1 MNQEALTELNVGQNL
16 DDLMNLD
23 PRGYGVCRIL
33 YDGSRKL
40 AGEPL
45 TIHAA
50 KKLVETV
57 REGNEVLILTG
68 FVLTPSLC
76 AETDGIIGAML
87 LARALEK
94 AFRAVPVLVCPEENV
109 PAVKAIAPLI
119 GLHLYESVGEAKR
132 FPFSMA
138 FLTFPKEAEKAA
150 GRAEEIIAQGLPS
163 AVVSIEA
170 PGANAKG
177 FYHNAVGKDVTPLE
191 AKADILFETLRQ
203 KGVATIS
210 IGDLGNEL
218 GLGTLGDHLNRYIP
232 YAAPGSCS
240 CGCGGGLAAAT
251 RAETVL
257 TATVSN
263 WGCDGMIAALAYL
276 MKNPEILH
284 DGELLGETIKTASR
298 CGMVNMDG
306 SLTPAVDGFGLKMN
320 VLILELM
327 RECVAYALDYAGYEP
342 GKTWFQKVLELG
354 FFQTCS
360 HRGETT

>member
-1 MNQEALTELNVGQNL
+1 MDQEALTELNVGQNL

-33 YDGSRKL
+33 YEGSRKL

-50 KKLVETV
+50 KKLMETV
-57 REGNEVLILTG
+57 REGDEVLILTG

-87 LARALEK
+87 FARAVQK

-109 PAVKAIAPLI
+109 PAVRGIAPLI
-119 GLHLYESVGEAKR
+119 GLHLYESVKEAKR

-138 FLTFPKEAEKAA
+138 CLTFPKDAEKAA
-150 GRAEEIIAQGLPS
+150 ARAEEIIAQGLPS
-163 AVVSIEA
+163 VAVTIEF

-177 FYHNAVGKDVTPLE
+177 EYHNAVGKSVTALE
-191 AKADILFETLRQ
+191 AKADILFERLQ
-203 KGVATIS
+203 EKGVPTIS
-210 IGDLGNEL
+210 IGDLGNEM
-218 GLGTLGDHLNRYIP
+218 GLGTLGGHLNRYIP
-232 YAAPGSCS
+232 YAAPGACS
-240 CGCGGGLAAAT
+240 CGCGCGIAVAT

-263 WGCDGMIAALAYL
+263 WGSDGMIAALAFL
-276 MKNPEILH
+276 KKDPEILH
-284 DGELLGETIKTASR
+284 DGELLAEVIKTASR

-327 RECVAYALDYAGYEP
+327 RECVTYALDYANYEP
-342 GKTWFQKVLELG
+342 GRTWFQKVLELG
-354 FFQTCS
+354 FFQ
-360 HRGETT
+360 HKE

>member
-1 MNQEALTELNVGQNL
+1 MNQQTLAEQNIGQNL

-33 YDGSRKL
+33 YQKSRQL

-45 TIHAA
+45 TIHTARQLM
-50 KKLVETV
+50 KVV
-57 REGNEVLILTG
+57 REGDEVMILTG
-68 FVLTPSLC
+68 FVLSPSRC

-94 AFRAVPVLVCPEENV
+94 AFHAVPVLVCPEENV

-119 GLHLYESVGEAKR
+119 GLHLYETVEEAKH

-138 FLTFPKEAEKAA
+138 YLTFPKDLKKADQ
-150 GRAEEIIAQGLPS
+150 RADEIIAMGLPS
-163 AVVSIEA
+163 ALISIEA

-177 FYHNAVGKDVTPLE
+177 VYHNAVGKDVTTLE
-191 AKADILFETLRQ
+191 AKADTLFQKLQQ
-203 KGVATIS
+203 KGVATIA
-210 IGDLGNEL
+210 IGDLGNEM
-218 GLGTLGDHLNRYIP
+218 GLGTLGEHLNQYIP

-240 CGCGGGLAAAT
+240 CGCGGGLAVAT
-251 RAETVL
+251 KADTVL

-263 WGCDGMIAALAYL
+263 WGCDGMIAALAFL
-276 MKNPEILH
+276 MKNPDILH

-327 RECVAYALDYAGYEP
+327 RECVIYALDYAKYEP
-342 GKTWFQKVLELG
+342 GNTWFKKVLELG
-354 FFQTCS
+354 FFS
-360 HRGETT
+360 KGG

>member
-1 MNQEALTELNVGQNL
+1 MNQKTLAELNVGQNL

-33 YDGSRKL
+33 YQKSREL

-50 KKLVETV
+50 KKLMETV
-57 REGNEVLILTG
+57 HEGDEVLIMTG

-94 AFRAVPVLVCPEENV
+94 AFHAVPVLVCAEENV
-109 PAVKAIAPLI
+109 PAVQAIAPLV
-119 GLHLYESVGEAKR
+119 GLHLYPTVAQAKR

-138 FLTFPKEAEKAA
+138 YLTFPKEPELAA
-150 GRAEEIIAQGLPS
+150 KRADEIIAEGLPA
-163 AVVSIEA
+163 AVVTTEF

-191 AKADILFETLRQ
+191 AKADVLFTKLQEQ
-203 KGVATIS
+203 GIATIS

-232 YAAPGSCS
+232 YAAPGACS
-240 CGCGGGLAAAT
+240 CGCGGGLAVAT
-251 RAETVL
+251 KAETVL

-263 WGCDGMIAALAYL
+263 WGCDGMVAALAFL
-276 MKNPEILH
+276 LKNPDILH
-284 DGELLGETIKTASR
+284 DGKMLEETIRTASR

-306 SLTPAVDGFGLKMN
+306 SLTPAVDGFGVKMN

-327 RECVAYALDYAGYEP
+327 RECVTYALDYENYEP
-342 GKTWFQKVLELG
+342 GKTWFNKVLELG
-354 FFQTCS
+354 FF
-360 HRGETT
+360 H

>member
-1 MNQEALTELNVGQNL
+1 MDQEKLTELNVGQNL

-33 YDGSRKL
+33 YDRSREL

-45 TIHAA
+45 TTHAA
-50 KKLVETV
+50 KKLMETV
-57 REGNEVLILTG
+57 GEGDEVLILTG

-87 LARALEK
+87 LARAVQK
-94 AFRAVPVLVCPEENV
+94 ALGAVPVLVCQEENV

-119 GLHLYESVGEAKR
+119 GLHLFESVEEAKR

-138 FLTFPKEAEKAA
+138 YFTFTKEKEKAA
-150 GRAEEIIAQGLPS
+150 ARADEILAAGLPS
-163 AVVSIEA
+163 AAVSVEF

-177 FYHNAVGKDVTPLE
+177 AYHNSVGKSVTALE
-191 AKADILFETLRQ
+191 AKADILFETLQ
-203 KGVATIS
+203 KKGVPTIS
-210 IGDLGNEL
+210 IGDLGNEM

-232 YAAPGSCS
+232 YAAPGACS
-240 CGCGGGLAAAT
+240 CGCGGGLAVAT
-251 RAETVL
+251 KAETVL

-263 WGCDGMIAALAYL
+263 WGSDGMVAALAFL
-276 MKNPEILH
+276 KKDPEILH
-284 DGELLGETIKTASR
+284 DGELLAEVIKTASR

-327 RECVAYALDYAGYEP
+327 RECVIYALNYASYEP
-342 GKTWFQKVLELG
+342 GKIWFQKVLELG
-354 FFQTCS
+354 FFK
-360 HRGETT
+360 